1 MAKVVLVWNEHPTEV
16 IAGHHCRQV
25 AKILRKMGHEVIVKK
40 IAARDT
46 IYGTVRHDNYAAA
59 GKKLL
64 NTKPTAE
71 ITEEFATKF
80 NAMAFNFHGYA
91 ATALRR
97 YRAKKPER
105 LTIKEKSI
113 KKSLMIKGDVCFYR
127 VSPRAFAIEIPGIME
142 KLPKEK
148 RAVQK
153 ERLNQALYGAIKAK
167 ERTNTSKTL
176 WKRFLDHPMQMDQIL
191 NTTAARYHLDRMP
204 MNLPEQQN
212 FKSPII
218 SEKIAAAIHER
229 ISASSTKPHRT

>member
-25 AKILRKMGHEVIVKK
+25 AKLLREMGHEVIVKK

-46 IYGTVRHDNYAAA
+46 IYGTVQHDNYAAA

-71 ITEEFATKF
+71 ITEEFAKNF
-80 NAMAFNFHGYA
+80 NAITFNFHGYA

-105 LTIKEKSI
+105 LKIKEKLG
-113 KKSLMIKGDVCFYR
+113 KSSLIIRGDICFYR
-127 VSPRAFAIEIPGIME
+127 ISPHAFAIEIPGIME
-142 KLPKEK
+142 KLPREK

-167 ERTNTSKTL
+167 ERANVGKSL
-176 WKRFLDHPMQMDQIL
+176 LKRIGDHSMQMDQIL
-191 NTTAARYHLDRMP
+191 NTTDAKYHLNRMP
-204 MNLPEQQN
+204 MNLPAQQN
-212 FKSPII
+212 FKSPVI

-229 ISASSTKPHRT
+229 LTSQRVK